1 MLIANAPYYVLTIR
15 EIRAA
20 VHPQTGEAGGQ
31 FLDSTRS
38 SVFLPLSIETLQRLT
53 SDIQWVLTRIQACQ
67 AEAANGR

>member
-1 MLIANAPYYVLTIR
+1 MLIANAPDYVLTIR

-20 VHPQTGEAGGQ
+20 VHPQTGEAGVQ